1 MAIYGVRSMQWGFIR
16 SFRLANKNESGE
28 QTTPPISISKFKL
41 TDRDYNEIVRQI
53 GEVDVT
59 GVAMY
64 IFNTK
69 LWKVKTTAKSWLVGR
84 DTLKDQIVAALKALS
99 VVSEALA
106 TDLDSIELQQRKW
119 EAKEEL
125 VSLQAREEE
134 DT

>member
-69 LWKVKTTAKSWLVGR
+69 LYMEGKNDSQIMVGW
-84 DTLKDQIVAALKALS
+84 T
-99 VVSEALA
+99 
-106 TDLDSIELQQRKW
+106 
-119 EAKEEL
+119 
-125 VSLQAREEE
+125 
-134 DT
+134 